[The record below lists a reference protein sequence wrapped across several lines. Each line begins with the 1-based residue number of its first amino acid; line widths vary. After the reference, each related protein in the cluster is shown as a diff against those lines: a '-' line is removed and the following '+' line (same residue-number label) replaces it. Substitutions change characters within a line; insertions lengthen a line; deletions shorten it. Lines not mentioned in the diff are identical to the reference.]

1 MPLKVVYNELEL
13 LEKVAQG
20 DEQAFSSIFYMFH
33 QELGDYVLRL
43 TKSLPLTEEIVQDI
57 FLKLWTRREQL
68 AGIQNFRAYLF
79 TATRNHAFN
88 ILRNEARKAILYQN
102 WVSELPHSEDPDAVQ
117 DHEKY
122 YSFLEAAIAHLAP
135 QQQKV
140 WRMSREDGMKHEEIA
155 ENLQLSK
162 ETVKRHI
169 SLAMA
174 SISRYVKNNAG
185 NVLRIYLITRTIF
198 S

>member
-20 DEQAFSSIFYMFH
+20 DEQAFSRLFHLFH
-33 QELGDYVLRL
+33 QQLGDYVLRL

-68 AGIQNFRAYLF
+68 AGVLNFRAYLF

-88 ILRNEARKAILYQN
+88 ILRDEARKAVLYQS
-102 WVSELPHSEDPDAVQ
+102 WVSELSYSEDPDAGT

-122 YSFLEAAIAHLAP
+122 YTFLEEAVAHLAP

-155 ENLQLSK
+155 ENLQLSR

-169 SLAMA
+169 SLALA